1 MSTINSTRII
11 ALLPLRDFE
20 NTPKSVQKAHRFF
33 NIGYLI
39 FTILLMV
46 LLPTTQLKGFRSVH
60 DFGDLMLWMFVPL
73 AVMWAIGYQLQLLQ
87 SRDECNQPNPNT
99 PVICPIKPTKDDT
112 LPVRSTESKGPG
124 RPACA
129 QFDPR
134 VGPLN
139 NETARAA
146 LDEFMGEY
154 ADGELKATDG
164 RYIIDALRA
173 YPHYFTNGDNS
184 LESLASWVFERYRVK
199 FRPLLK
205 SGISMTTV
213 NANRLDEDKAKLV
226 KDKLNNKYIQ
236 ISRKKKKE

>member
-1 MSTINSTRII
+1 
-11 ALLPLRDFE
+11 
-20 NTPKSVQKAHRFF
+20 
-33 NIGYLI
+33 
-39 FTILLMV
+39 
-46 LLPTTQLKGFRSVH
+46 
-60 DFGDLMLWMFVPL
+60 
-73 AVMWAIGYQLQLLQ
+73 
-87 SRDECNQPNPNT
+87 
-99 PVICPIKPTKDDT
+99 
-112 LPVRSTESKGPG
+112 
-124 RPACA
+124 
-129 QFDPR
+129 
-134 VGPLN
+134 
-139 NETARAA
+139 
-146 LDEFMGEY
+146 MGEY

-213 NANRLDEDKAKLV
+213 NANRLDEDKAKVV